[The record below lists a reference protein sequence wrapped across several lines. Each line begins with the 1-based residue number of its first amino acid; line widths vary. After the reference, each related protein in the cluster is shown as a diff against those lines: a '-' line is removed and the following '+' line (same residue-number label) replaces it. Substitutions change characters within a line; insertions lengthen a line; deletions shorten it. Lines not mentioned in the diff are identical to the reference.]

1 MEEFKSLGI
10 EGDLLKGISDL
21 GFTKPTPVQEQ
32 SIPKLLANSGDFMG
46 LAQTGTGKTAAFGLP
61 LLQLID
67 LQQKQVQGL
76 ILCPTRELCLQI
88 TKDLENFSKHLPH
101 PRITAVYGGASI
113 STQISQIRAGAN
125 IIVAT
130 PGRLIDLIGRKAVKL
145 DTVKYVILDEADEML
160 NMGFKEAIDDI
171 LEQTPQNK
179 RVWLFSATMPKEVKR
194 IANTYMNV
202 SDQVVVGTENSGNE
216 NIEHTY
222 FITMARD
229 KYAALKRLVDFYPE
243 IFGLVFARTKREAG
257 EIAEHLIKDGY
268 NADALHGDLSQAQR
282 DQVMGRFRNKTLQI
296 LVATDVAARGID
308 VNNVTHVI
316 NYGLPDDLEV
326 YNHRT
331 GRTGRAGN
339 KGLALSIIHTKEI
352 GRVKILERTL
362 KRQFTKGEIPSA
374 EAVCE
379 KQLFSIIHKLHNIVP
394 NEDINPYMPSIMAEL
409 EELSKEELIKRVA
422 SFEFN
427 RFLEYYKNAKDLNYV
442 GGAERK
448 SRDTEPMTD
457 LFISIGSMDG
467 YDKGMLL
474 KFINQSGLGN
484 TTIGRIRIKDSYSF
498 FEVSMDDVDEVV
510 RTLNGMDHK
519 GRPIRIEAAGAKKND
534 GSKRRRQ
541 EKRRGDGGGGNY
553 GGGDRRGGGNRG
565 GNYGGGD
572 RNRSEGSGGGRKKS
586 RY

>member
-21 GFTKPTPVQEQ
+21 GFVKPTPVQEQ
-32 SIPKLLANSGDFMG
+32 AIPKLLAGRGDFMG

-61 LLQLID
+61 LLQSINLD
-67 LQQKQVQGL
+67 SRDVQGL

-88 TKDLENFSKHLPH
+88 TKDLENFSKYLNGA
-101 PRITAVYGGASI
+101 RITAVYGGASI
-113 STQISQIRAGAN
+113 STQIKQIKSGSN

-130 PGRLIDLIGRKAVKL
+130 PGRLIDLIGRRAIRL
-145 DTVKYVILDEADEML
+145 DTVNYVVLDEADEML

-179 RVWLFSATMPKEVKR
+179 KVWLFSATMPKEVKR
-194 IANTYMNV
+194 IAKTYMDV

-257 EIAEHLIKDGY
+257 EIAEHLIKEGY

-282 DQVMGRFRNKTLQI
+282 DQVMGRFRNRTLQI

-308 VNNVTHVI
+308 VNDVTHVI

-331 GRTGRAGN
+331 GRTGRAGK
-339 KGLALSIIHTKEI
+339 KGLALSIIHTKEV

-362 KRQFTKGEIPSA
+362 KRQFTKGVIPSA
-374 EAVCE
+374 EEVCE

-394 NEDINPYMPSIMAEL
+394 NEDINPYMPSIMSEL

-474 KFINQSGLGN
+474 KFLNQRGLGH
-484 TTIGRIRIKDSYSF
+484 TTVGRIRIKDSYSF
-498 FEVSMDDVDEVV
+498 FEVSMDDTDEVIN
-510 RTLNGMDHK
+510 TLRGTDHK
-519 GRPIRIEAAGAKKND
+519 GREIRIEAAGAKKND
-534 GSKRRRQ
+534 GSKRRRKDKRRR
-541 EKRRGDGGGGNY
+541 ERDGNYGGGGDRRGDRRGGDDRDRGNY
-553 GGGDRRGGGNRG
+553 GGGDR
-565 GNYGGGD
+565 
-572 RNRSEGSGGGRKKS
+572 GGRGKR